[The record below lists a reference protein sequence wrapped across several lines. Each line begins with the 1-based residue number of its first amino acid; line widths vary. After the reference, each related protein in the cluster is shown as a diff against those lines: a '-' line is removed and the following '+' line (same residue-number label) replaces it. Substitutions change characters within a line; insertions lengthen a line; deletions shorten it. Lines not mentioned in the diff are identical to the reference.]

1 MEGSCIFVIFMIFNS
16 IMGLTGIA
24 VLAVGIYGMVTQ
36 YNHLLI
42 SLVVAGTYI
51 ITILI
56 LGACSW
62 KKQGVL
68 IAYFVLVLLLIIL
81 ETTLAVLIFFYP
93 EIAKDIHIDVEAKK
107 FITICVIVFGASAG
121 IALLSFI
128 FSSIYFCIIRT
139 RSDKR
144 LYSDVRHLE
153 YTNLPSI

>member
-1 MEGSCIFVIFMIFNS
+1 MEGRCMFIVFMIFNS
-16 IMGLTGIA
+16 ILGLTGIA
-24 VLAVGIYGMVTQ
+24 VLAVGIFGMVKQ
-36 YNHLLI
+36 YSHSLI
-42 SLVVAGTYI
+42 SLVVAGVYI

-128 FSSIYFCIIRT
+128 FSSIYFCIMRKS
-139 RSDKR
+139 SDIR